1 MQGALDSGNASIP
14 EDANVHDVAGLLKQ
28 YFRELPEPLITS
40 RLFPVFE
47 ACYSLSSP
55 PDRQRAVLLA
65 CLLLPRTH
73 LQVRLHNPIRSLTV
87 SLSTYYQLLS
97 NYVDTPDF
105 LVIEFNYRQTEW
117 PGTRTGHEYAA
128 ASISYGNADLVLTAL
143 GDLILFFSVKSF
155 NSYN

>member
-1 MQGALDSGNASIP
+1 MHWSLSLSLSLSRSLSLCPTLPPSLTLFTLMQGALDSGNASIP

-105 LVIEFNYRQTEW
+105 LVIEFNYRQTE
-117 PGTRTGHEYAA
+117 
-128 ASISYGNADLVLTAL
+128 
-143 GDLILFFSVKSF
+143 
-155 NSYN
+155 